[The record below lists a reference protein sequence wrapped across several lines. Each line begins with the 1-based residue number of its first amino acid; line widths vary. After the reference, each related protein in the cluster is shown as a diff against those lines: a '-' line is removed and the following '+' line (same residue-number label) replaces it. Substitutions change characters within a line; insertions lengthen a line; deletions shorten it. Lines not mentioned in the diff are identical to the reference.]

1 MNSQISARIRDAVE
15 AAGDR
20 LSPHATRTGDTARE
34 NPEPPSPIRSEF
46 QRDRDRVVHSY
57 AFRRL
62 IHKSQVFVNPQGDHF
77 ATRMIHVHQVS
88 QVARTIARALTLN
101 EDLVEAAALAHDV
114 GHAPFGHIG
123 ESVLNERLPDGF
135 HHSRQGVRTLRNLE
149 KHGEG
154 LNLTN
159 AVLEAVRRHS
169 KPEGE
174 FLVAEAVAD
183 MTLEAQ
189 VVRISDAIAYLAHD
203 INDALNAGMITDSD
217 IPATVSELLGTRHS
231 QRVDAMVTDVIE
243 ASYDCTGT
251 LTGSPRTKP
260 WIRMSHNIAD
270 AVTQLRSFMFER
282 VYHPTSTSAEGR
294 RAAQIVGILFDHYAS
309 HVEAIPE
316 WIRALSLEPEYA
328 AADYVCGMT
337 DRYALLAVHKLRP
350 DLDHDLVQGRV
361 ESGIV
366 A

>member
-1 MNSQISARIRDAVE
+1 MSPFATKSADV
-15 AAGDR
+15 
-20 LSPHATRTGDTARE
+20 ARAQ
-34 NPEPPSPIRSEF
+34 PEKRSALRSEF
-46 QRDRDRVVHSY
+46 QRDRDRVVHSH

-77 ATRMIHVHQVS
+77 ATRMIHVQQVA
-88 QVARTIARALTLN
+88 QVARTIARALRLN

-123 ESVLNERLPDGF
+123 EKVLNDKLPDGF
-135 HHSRQGVRTLRNLE
+135 HHSRQGVRTLAVLE

-154 LNLTN
+154 LNLTD

-169 KPEGE
+169 KPEGK
-174 FLVAEAVAD
+174 FISSASVAD

-203 INDALNAGMITDSD
+203 INDALNAGMITETDMPRNIVD
-217 IPATVSELLGTRHS
+217 VMGDRHS
-231 QRVDAMVTDVIE
+231 QRIDAMVTDTIT
-243 ASYDCTGT
+243 ASYDCAGYEA
-251 LTGSPRTKP
+251 LVDEEP
-260 WIRMSHNIAD
+260 WIRMSGDMSTAITD
-270 AVTQLRSFMFER
+270 LRSFMFER
-282 VYHPTSTSAEGR
+282 VYHPTSASAEGR
-294 RAAQIVGILFDHYAS
+294 RAAEIVGILFDHYVT

-328 AADYVCGMT
+328 AADFVCGMT
-337 DRYALLAVHKLRP
+337 DRYALLTVHKLRP
-350 DLDHDLVQGRV
+350 DIPVDLFQGRV
-361 ESGIV
+361 EQAIV

>member
-1 MNSQISARIRDAVE
+1 MNEDLSRRIHDAVALAE
-15 AAGDR
+15 SR
-20 LSPHATRTGDTARE
+20 MSPYATKSASVARE
-34 NPEPPSPIRSEF
+34 MPEPPSPLRGEF

-77 ATRMIHVHQVS
+77 ATRMIHVQQVS
-88 QVARTIARALTLN
+88 QVARTIARALRLN

-123 ESVLNERLPDGF
+123 ERVLNDKLADGF
-135 HHSRQGVRTLRNLE
+135 HHSKQGVRTLRTLE

-154 LNLTN
+154 LNLTD

-169 KPEGE
+169 KPEGK
-174 FLVAEAVAD
+174 FIAADAVAD

-203 INDALNAGMITDSD
+203 INDALNVGMITDAD
-217 IPATVSELLGTRHS
+217 IPPSVVQSLGTRHS
-231 QRVDAMVTDVIE
+231 QRIDAMVTDVIT
-243 ASYDCTGT
+243 ASFDCAGYEPPTGT
-251 LTGSPRTKP
+251 P
-260 WIRMSHNIAD
+260 WIRMSPDVSA
-270 AVTQLRSFMFER
+270 AVTELRSFMFER
-282 VYHPTSTSAEGR
+282 VYHPTSLSAEGQ
-294 RAAQIVGILFDHYAS
+294 RASEIVEILFDHYAT
-309 HVEAIPE
+309 HPQAIPD

-337 DRYALLAVHKLRP
+337 DRYALLTVHKLRP
-350 DLDHDLVQGRV
+350 KIDADLFQGRI
-361 ESGIV
+361 EHAIM